1 MSVTPPEEVLEE
13 VPELEM
19 VPLADNERVVQHP
32 AAQGTRRWSFSAQFY
47 HWIERQDEKG
57 VWRPVMVRGIDRE
70 QQEAVLAA
78 QRAHNEQVRAN
89 RARMEAE
96 GRSAPQAAAQA
107 IQESVQE
114 AARSRLAIAKSA
126 GDVRKALRGE

>member
-19 VPLADNERVVQHP
+19 VPLADNERLPVHRS
-32 AAQGTRRWSFSAQFY
+32 AQGTFQGFGGLY
-47 HWIERQDEKG
+47 HWIERQGEDGE
-57 VWRPVMVRGIDRE
+57 WRLVRVRGVDRD
-70 QQEAVLAA
+70 QQAAVLAA

-96 GRSAPQAAAQA
+96 RRSAPQAAAQA

-114 AARSRLAIAKSA
+114 AARNRLAIAKNA